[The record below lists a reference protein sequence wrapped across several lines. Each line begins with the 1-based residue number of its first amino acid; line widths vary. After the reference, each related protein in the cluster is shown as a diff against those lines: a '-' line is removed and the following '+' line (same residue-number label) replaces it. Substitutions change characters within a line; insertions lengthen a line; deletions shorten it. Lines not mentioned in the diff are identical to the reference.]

1 MILVILYVHPLIF
14 LRFYLSFLNFS
25 LIFMNM
31 DIRLFVYLTT
41 KLNYYVQEL
50 VWYHVK

>member
-1 MILVILYVHPLIF
+1 MSKHRFGTKFDTLGRIAAEILVISYVHPLIF

-31 DIRLFVYLTT
+31 DIR
-41 KLNYYVQEL
+41 
-50 VWYHVK
+50 